1 MWYAVIFCAVLL
13 LDQIT
18 KILVAAFSGAA
29 GAGGAPVHEFWIID
43 DFIEIAYCENKSGA
57 MGLFAKLPYSQEI
70 FLVVTVLILGGIISY
85 LLLSRKKRGKWLNV
99 TLSLVLSGAVGNFI
113 DRIFTV
119 YVRDFIHVILPFG
132 KDGDFFPYIF
142 NVADMALVIGAI
154 MLVVYL
160 LFIDKDAL
168 FKKSARKTGI
178 PETNVE
184 KAGDSEGNADA

>member
-178 PETNVE
+178 SETNVE